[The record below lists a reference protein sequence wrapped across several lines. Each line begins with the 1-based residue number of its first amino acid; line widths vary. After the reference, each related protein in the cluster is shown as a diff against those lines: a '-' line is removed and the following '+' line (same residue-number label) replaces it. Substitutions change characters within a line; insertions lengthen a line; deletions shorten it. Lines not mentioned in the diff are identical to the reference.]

1 MKSRWDQRGAVLSV
15 ALNKGVD
22 FGYRTAHISGTRI
35 FKGSS
40 FGRIGGKLQYSPNS
54 ITASHFSRFS
64 ISLRWKNFK
73 SVRDKA
79 RRLY

>member
-1 MKSRWDQRGAVLSV
+1 MNTRWDQRGAALSV

-22 FGYRTAHISGTRI
+22 FGYRTAHISETWI
-35 FKGSS
+35 FKESS

-54 ITASHFSRFS
+54 LTASHLSRFPL
-64 ISLRWKNFK
+64 SLRWNNFK
-73 SVRDKA
+73 SGRDKA